1 MAQIKSETQYKA
13 IMGRIDELFFSTD
26 ENTPA
31 DDPKLLELD
40 ALSALVEEYEQEH
53 FPITTPTLA
62 ATLQDRM
69 SREHLSQ
76 KDFSSILGISTPR
89 LSEIMTGKKTPTY
102 NQARTM
108 VLKLDIDPA
117 IVLSV

>member
-1 MAQIKSETQYKA
+1 MAQIKNEIQYKA

-26 ENTPA
+26 ENTSA

-40 ALSALVEEYEQEH
+40 ALSALVEEYE
-53 FPITTPTLA
+53 
-62 ATLQDRM
+62 
-69 SREHLSQ
+69 REYQ
-76 KDFSSILGISTPR
+76 APR

-108 VLKLDIDPA
+108 VQKLDIDPA
-117 IVLSV
+117 IVLAV

>member
-1 MAQIKSETQYKA
+1 MLT
-13 IMGRIDELFFSTD
+13 
-26 ENTPA
+26 
-31 DDPKLLELD
+31 
-40 ALSALVEEYEQEH
+40 LSALVEEYEREH
-53 FPITTPTLA
+53 FSIATPTLA

-76 KDFSSILGISTPR
+76 KDLSSIFGISTPR
-89 LSEIMTGKKTPTY
+89 LSEIMTGKKTPTC

-108 VLKLDIDPA
+108 VQKLGIDPA

>member
-1 MAQIKSETQYKA
+1 MAQIKNEIQYKA
-13 IMGRIDELFFSTD
+13 IMRRIDELFFSTD

-40 ALSALVEEYEQEH
+40 ALSALVEEYEH
-53 FPITTPTLA
+53 FPIATPTLA
-62 ATLQDRM
+62 VTLQDRM
-69 SREHLSQ
+69 ARDHLSQ
-76 KDFSSILGISTPR
+76 KDLSTILGISTPR

-108 VLKLDIDPA
+108 VQKLDIDPA
-117 IVLSV
+117 IVLSL

>member
-1 MAQIKSETQYKA
+1 MLT
-13 IMGRIDELFFSTD
+13 
-26 ENTPA
+26 
-31 DDPKLLELD
+31 
-40 ALSALVEEYEQEH
+40 
-53 FPITTPTLA
+53 
-62 ATLQDRM
+62 DRM

-76 KDFSSILGISTPR
+76 KDLSSILGISTPR

-108 VLKLDIDPA
+108 VQKLGFDPA